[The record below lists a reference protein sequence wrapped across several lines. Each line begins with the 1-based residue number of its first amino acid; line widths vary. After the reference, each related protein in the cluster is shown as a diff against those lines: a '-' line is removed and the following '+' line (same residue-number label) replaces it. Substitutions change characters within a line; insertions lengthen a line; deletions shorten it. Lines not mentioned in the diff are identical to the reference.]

1 VYPEKHPPNKSLGTE
16 PGVGRSGVTEGGGQ
30 KETTRVG
37 SSPGLRL
44 LIHRKWLDALIAI
57 DTRSQ

>member
-1 VYPEKHPPNKSLGTE
+1 LGRGGGCAG
-16 PGVGRSGVTEGGGQ
+16 GVCPRGGGGQ